1 MNYNAILTEYIDK
14 CPYDEPIFIEDIKKY
29 FEDIVGDK
37 IDQVIKTIY
46 VYVNRLVKKHILVQY
61 LKGIYYKPTIDIFG
75 EKEIDKET
83 IINKKY
89 MEDNNGCKGFTY
101 GATLFNQ
108 LGLTTQVPRY
118 YYIVTNECPNNN
130 KYNNHSLGVVIKKP
144 KIKINNNNYKYLQL
158 LDLLNNKEKIYI
170 EVDVNKEKEIIYKFI
185 KDNGLEMEEIF
196 RYAKEIKDKK
206 AINKLF
212 ELE

>member
-75 EKEIDKET
+75 EKL
-83 IINKKY
+83 INPNKVIFKKY
-89 MEDNNGCKGFTY
+89 LYDVNNKGYVY

-118 YYIVTNECPNNN
+118 YYIATNECPNNN

-144 KIKINNNNYKYLQL
+144 KIEINNN
-158 LDLLNNKEKIYI
+158 
-170 EVDVNKEKEIIYKFI
+170 
-185 KDNGLEMEEIF
+185 DN
-196 RYAKEIKDKK
+196 
-206 AINKLF
+206 
-212 ELE
+212 